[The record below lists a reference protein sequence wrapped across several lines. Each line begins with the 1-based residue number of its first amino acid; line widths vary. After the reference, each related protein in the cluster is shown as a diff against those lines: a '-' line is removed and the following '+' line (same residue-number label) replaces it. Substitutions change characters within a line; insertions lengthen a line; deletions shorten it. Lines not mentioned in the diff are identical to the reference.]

1 MVKGALSI
9 LQPKYFVGC
18 FIAVSTEC
26 IILINTFSVRHY
38 LLSASESQG
47 EKNQPTG
54 LKRVVWK
61 AISVEVEHRMCLVW
75 SKDNA

>member
-26 IILINTFSVRHY
+26 IILINTFSVHHY
-38 LLSASESQG
+38 SLSASESQG
-47 EKNQPTG
+47 KKKDQATG
-54 LKRVVWK
+54 LKQVV
-61 AISVEVEHRMCLVW
+61 L
-75 SKDNA
+75 N